1 MNILHIT
8 TFLQGG
14 AGQIIAA
21 LASSQAMS
29 GHKVTVATS
38 ATGTRDYGNYPQWLD
53 QLQVAGVDVVL
64 VESTFKRDLS
74 LNVSAFR
81 RIKDILDLSSLSLIH
96 THAAIPSLVA
106 LLLRSGAK
114 REIPIVQTM
123 HGWGI
128 QKSPEQAATD
138 ITLMNELDAVVT
150 PSEASRRLLVRLGLA
165 SELITVAPYGIP
177 AQSPIREGGRMSL
190 LRKWRSQRLRILV
203 CMGTVGPR
211 KNQRL
216 LLEAIADAHAPQN
229 IACAL
234 VGEGEAVAELEAIAR
249 ESGIGERV
257 HFFGYQPEGSEFLA
271 SADWLILPSNDE
283 GLPLSILEA
292 YRAGVP
298 VVGSD
303 IPEIAEVI
311 VPDKTG
317 ILFRAGNEE
326 SLVLALAKLAD
337 MPENERVLMGVAA
350 KKLYEECYS
359 LNQMFDQYT
368 RIYQHL
374 ILK

>member
-14 AGQIIAA
+14 AGRIIAA
-21 LASSQAMS
+21 LAASQAVA
-29 GHKVTVATS
+29 GHKVMVATS

-81 RIKDILDLSSLSLIH
+81 RIKDVLDYSSLSFIH
-96 THAAIPSLVA
+96 THAAIPSMIA
-106 LLLRSGAK
+106 LLLRSSAK

-128 QKSPEQAATD
+128 QKSPEQALTD

-150 PSEASRRLLVRLGLA
+150 PSESSRRLLVRFGLA

-177 AQSPIREGGRMSL
+177 AQSTIREDGRRSL
-190 LRKWRSQRLRILV
+190 LTEWKSQRLKILL

-216 LLEAIADAHAPQN
+216 LLEAMADAHAPQN
-229 IACAL
+229 IACAF
-234 VGEGEAVAELEAIAR
+234 VGEGEAVAELDAIAR

-257 HFFGYQPEGSEFLA
+257 HFFGYQPEGSDFLA
-271 SADWLILPSNDE
+271 IADWLVLPSNDE

-292 YRAGVP
+292 YRAAVP
-298 VVGSD
+298 VIGSD

-311 VPDKTG
+311 LPNKTG
-317 ILFRAGNEE
+317 ILFQAGNEE
-326 SLVLALAKLAD
+326 SLILALEKIAE
-337 MPENERVLMGVAA
+337 MPENERLNMGAA
-350 KKLYEECYS
+350 SRTLWQERYS
-359 LNQMFDQYT
+359 LEKMLDQYAHV
-368 RIYQHL
+368 YQDL
-374 ILK
+374 LA